1 MAEQKAAVFVDG
13 MIFKKPKEGAPDF
26 VKGHISI
33 KAPEL
38 IAFLQKHAK
47 ADGWVNIDMKKSKDG
62 GKLYFQLNEWT
73 PPKKEGEEI
82 TPEDLPW

>member
-1 MAEQKAAVFVDG
+1 MEPKKEAVFVDG

-26 VKGHISI
+26 IKGHVSI

-47 ADGWVNIDMKKSKDG
+47 SDGWVNIDMKKSKDG
-62 GKLYFQLNEWT
+62 AKLYFQLNDWT
-73 PPKKEGEEI
+73 PPKKEDEVK
-82 TPEDLPW
+82 PEDLPW